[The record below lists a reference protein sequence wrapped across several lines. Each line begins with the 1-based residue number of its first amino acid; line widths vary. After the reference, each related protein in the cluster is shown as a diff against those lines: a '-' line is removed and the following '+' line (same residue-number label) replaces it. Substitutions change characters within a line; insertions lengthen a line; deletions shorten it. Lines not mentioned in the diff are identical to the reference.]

1 MGNQL
6 FSNYT
11 IENNHYLESNF
22 WKIYHGEH
30 KETKEKVSIFVFDK
44 NELSKYSDEQGE
56 KILSFLRKEV
66 DTLKKAKNQHKNFL
80 NIIQPLF
87 EDLNKLAFIT
97 EPILYNIKTWVNNWN
112 MKDNL
117 IKKKLII
124 NQIINVT
131 NFMHNTYHIS
141 HNNLNI
147 NNIFITEN
155 NIVKISCFCSTTSLE
170 KENEKVNKNLCELT
184 RNIKYF
190 APEMINENK
199 IYSSSD
205 IFSIG
210 SIFYY
215 ILNDNHNEL
224 IDIENNKFSS
234 YKKIFNNENYK
245 KLINKINDEESL
257 NFISNFLNF
266 SFNER
271 IKIEQSLNLKF
282 FKDKKNKL
290 QTLCFLNDLD
300 EQELKNAYEF
310 LKELPNK
317 LNLFSIN
324 EIKNF
329 ILPNLFYSL
338 KNEKLINPIIPS
350 IFAISDLNEI
360 NFKEEIWPFLKQIFK
375 MKSLPTASLF
385 IILKRMN
392 FILEKIS
399 YDDFINEYIPI
410 IFKSLDCGMGK
421 IQEVIIDQIKII
433 YDILEFDFFID
444 KIYFRLIQILFN
456 SYDEELIKKIF
467 FHLKELPKFLSFE
480 FVNNKLLDDI
490 EKILKRNKS
499 YIICK
504 EISSLFIKIIN
515 DIDITN
521 IKNKVIPN
529 LFIIISEGE
538 ISEKIYNICVE
549 LINDLLGKIKNKR
562 KKDFI
567 QEENN
572 DNNENKIKRL
582 KNDLNIDN
590 NFKIIIKS
598 PNTKSKSTCD
608 KSHFSGKFID
618 ESSLSSN
625 SNNDSD
631 ELNKQNEL
639 LSILIENEE
648 NKNINKNN
656 FIKINNNITFKNQ
669 NKLFENLIKDD
680 DNENFEDIIIK
691 NKKNIPKLGSNKNMK
706 ENNKIKNKKSGWDN
720 DEDDDDNLMI
730 KNEINNI
737 INHENNIKNDINNK
751 EIINNDSKKSSF
763 KKTLSF
769 FKEKDNKELTFK
781 EKKMEER
788 AKKINLESLLED

>member
-11 IENNHYLESNF
+11 IEKKYYLESNF

-56 KILSFLRKEV
+56 KILSFLRKEA

-80 NIIQPLF
+80 NIIQPLS

-97 EPILYNIKTWVNNWN
+97 EPILFNIKTWVNNIN
-112 MKDNL
+112 NL
-117 IKKKLII
+117 IQKKLII

-224 IDIENNKFSS
+224 IDIEDNKFSS
-234 YKKIFNNENYK
+234 YKKFFNNENYK
-245 KLINKINDEESL
+245 ELINNINDEES
-257 NFISNFLNF
+257 SNFVSKFLNI

-282 FKDKKNKL
+282 FKDKNNKL
-290 QTLCFLNDLD
+290 QTLCVLNDL
-300 EQELKNAYEF
+300 EEKELKSNYEF

-317 LNLFSIN
+317 LNLFSID
-324 EIKNF
+324 EIKNY

-350 IFAISDLNEI
+350 IFTISDLNDI
-360 NFKEEIWPFLKQIFK
+360 NFKEEIWPFLKLIFK

-392 FILEKIS
+392 FILDNIS
-399 YDDFINEYIPI
+399 LDDFINEYMPI
-410 IFKSLDCGMGK
+410 IFKALDCGMGK
-421 IQEVIIDQIKII
+421 IQEVIIEQIKII
-433 YDILEFDFFID
+433 YDILEYNFFID
-444 KIYFRLIQILFN
+444 KIYFRLIQILYN
-456 SYDEELIKKIF
+456 THDEGLIKKIF
-467 FHLKELPKFLSFE
+467 FHLKELPKLLSFE
-480 FVNNKLLDDI
+480 FINNKLLNDI
-490 EKILKRNKS
+490 EKILKKNKS

-504 EISSLFIKIIN
+504 EISSLYIKIIN

-521 IKNKVIPN
+521 IKNKIIPN
-529 LFIIISEGE
+529 LFFIISEGE
-538 ISEKIYNICVE
+538 ISEKLYNKCVE
-549 LINDLLGKIKNKR
+549 LINELLEKIKNKR
-562 KKDFI
+562 RKDFI
-567 QEENN
+567 EDDEM
-572 DNNENKIKRL
+572 DKDENKIKKL
-582 KNDLNIDN
+582 KNDLNIEN
-590 NFKIIIKS
+590 TFNTIMKS
-598 PNTKSKSTCD
+598 PNTKSKSTC
-608 KSHFSGKFID
+608 FSGKFID
-618 ESSLSSN
+618 QSSLSTN

-639 LSILIENEE
+639 LSIMIKNDENENE
-648 NKNINKNN
+648 NIRKTNS
-656 FIKINNNITFKNQ
+656 IKINNKTKLKSQ
-669 NKLFENLIKDD
+669 NELFESLINDD
-680 DNENFEDIIIK
+680 DNNKFEQIIIKK
-691 NKKNIPKLGSNKNMK
+691 NKKNIPKIDNNKNFEEK
-706 ENNKIKNKKSGWDN
+706 NKIKNKKSGWDN
-720 DEDDDDNLMI
+720 DEDDDYNEIIKSELNNNI
-730 KNEINNI
+730 NNENISKNEIKSK
-737 INHENNIKNDINNK
+737 ETVNK
-751 EIINNDSKKSSF
+751 IEKEDSKKSSL
-763 KKTLSF
+763 KKPLFF
-769 FKEKDNKELTFK
+769 FKDKNKEITFK

-788 AKKINLESLLED
+788 AKKIDLESLLED